1 MEKKLPTSISNTT
14 KRIQLEQKTND
25 FIQWINNELRIAFE
39 SEGITFDLTTIEKYS
54 DIKVLSQFIE
64 TEKNKQLKAGFIPVE
79 TKQSIIQSFDA
90 VLERLTPAIEKYNT
104 SKKAY
109 PIRLE
114 QSGKTIQFNE
124 LELNAWLD
132 NQTTYIF
139 DSVDIA
145 YYNLLLEVES
155 VISKVQA
162 YEKANNIP
170 SYVAESVRTL
180 VSMVENIPSKTHA
193 YGFINDWSN
202 NNSIDEK
209 IATLRGFIL

>member
-1 MEKKLPTSISNTT
+1 MEKQLPTSISNTT
-14 KRIQLEQKTND
+14 KRIQLEQKTKD
-25 FIQWINNELRIAFE
+25 FSQWINNELKIAFE
-39 SEGITFDLTTIEKYS
+39 AEGLTFDLATIDKYS
-54 DIKVLSQFIE
+54 DIQVLNKFID
-64 TEKNKQLKAGFIPVE
+64 TEKNKQLKSGFIPVE

-170 SYVAESVRTL
+170 SYVTESVRTL
-180 VSMVENIPSKTHA
+180 ISVADNIPSITQA